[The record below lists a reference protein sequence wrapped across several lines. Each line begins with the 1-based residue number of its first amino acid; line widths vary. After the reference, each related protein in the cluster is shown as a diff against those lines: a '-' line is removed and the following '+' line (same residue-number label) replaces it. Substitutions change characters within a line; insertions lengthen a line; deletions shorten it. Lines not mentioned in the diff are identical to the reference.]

1 MSESEKFIVA
11 DVMKYRGN
19 KLLNVS
25 TFEFGKLTSKS
36 SGYSSFRYIVNK
48 RIRVLRLQSD
58 ICYQTLTTYYLN
70 KQKWFLFSIC
80 WTL

>member
-36 SGYSSFRYIVNK
+36 SGYSSFRYIQSIK
-48 RIRVLRLQSD
+48 GFGCCDCRV
-58 ICYQTLTTYYLN
+58 IFVI
-70 KQKWFLFSIC
+70 KH
-80 WTL
+80 

>member
-36 SGYSSFRYIVNK
+36 SGYCSFRYIQSIK
-48 RIRVLRLQSD
+48 GFGCCDCRV
-58 ICYQTLTTYYLN
+58 IFVIN
-70 KQKWFLFSIC
+70 H
-80 WTL
+80 